1 MSTDLRSGD
10 SERPDVTELQEQIDD
25 LEAQLADLRAGKRD
39 VQQKM
44 TIVATKG
51 TLDMA
56 FPPLNLASTAA
67 AFGWEV
73 SVFHTFWGLD
83 IVHEARSKTLPLS
96 AVGNPHMPVPNV
108 LAILPGMDA
117 MATGMMRRKMAKNG
131 NAPIEELVHL
141 CLDSGVDLLACGTT
155 IDLMGYDEDDFYDG
169 VTVGV
174 GAPTAFQEMATSD
187 IQLFI

>member
-1 MSTDLRSGD
+1 MSTNLD
-10 SERPDVTELQEQIDD
+10 SSDADAADVAQLQERIDD
-25 LEAQLADLRAGKRD
+25 LESTLAAIQSGDPDAA
-39 VQQKM
+39 QKM

-83 IVHEARSKTLPLS
+83 IIHEEQSKNLPLS
-96 AVGNPHMPVPNV
+96 SVGNPHMPVPNL

-117 MATGMMRRKMAKNG
+117 MTTRMMKRKMKNNG
-131 NAPIEELVHL
+131 NAMIEELVDL
-141 CLDSGVDLLACGTT
+141 CLDNDVALLACATT
-155 IDLMGYDEDDFYDG
+155 IDMMGYDEDDFYDG

-174 GAPTAFQEMATSD
+174 GSPTAFQEMATSD

>member
-1 MSTDLRSGD
+1 MSTNLERSEDDAPGVGTIE
-10 SERPDVTELQEQIDD
+10 ERLTD
-25 LEAQLADLRAGKRD
+25 LEAAVATLQDEPSVA
-39 VQQKM
+39 QKM
-44 TIVATKG
+44 TIVASKG

-67 AFGWEV
+67 AFGWDV

-83 IVHEARSKTLPLS
+83 ILHVEHSKHLPMS
-96 AVGNPHMPVPNV
+96 AVGNPHMPMPNIV
-108 LAILPGMDA
+108 GVLPGMDA
-117 MATGMMRRKMAKNG
+117 MTSRLMKRRMRHNG
-131 NAPIEELVHL
+131 NAMIEELIEL
-141 CLDSGVDLLACGTT
+141 CLETGVDLLACGTT

-174 GAPTAFQEMATSD
+174 GAPTAFHEMATSD